1 MRIEDI
7 LKLDDTDKMLSI
19 LCVDTRPDREP
30 IAYLEEYRG
39 KRERRVESIGYRLP
53 KVVDIYSDTETNDD
67 GSAKKIGKKF
77 VPQAKI
83 TTNTPRK
90 IVSVANA
97 FLFGGDMHISFSEQG
112 DVSEY
117 FRQVFEWD
125 LKMKSVF
132 SNFAEV
138 VMSETKS
145 AIIFFP
151 VTNPADKTIRIRSKI
166 LSNKNNEFYPHFDEY
181 GDMDAFVRKYKAMH
195 TDGEERE
202 FVWIQTAQAEH
213 KYVKIDGTWQH
224 LGQKPNLARKI
235 TVVYAEQDEPEWES
249 IVSSLDK
256 LEMRLSRLVD
266 TNDYF
271 SEPILKSFG
280 ETRAP
285 TKDTVGKTLEYDI
298 EVCPESGKKY
308 HGDAQYLV
316 WEQSVDAIR
325 LELDALRGEIHG
337 GTSTPDLSFENLKS
351 LGNISGVGMKLMFLD
366 AFIKAGEKMRI
377 FTPAVQRSVA
387 IVKALIGNVAQT
399 KYRRELEKN
408 RIQVSFRSVLPDDL
422 KEFFDILTKANGDK
436 PINSQE
442 TITALSP
449 FTANAEV
456 ELERLNKEQEKES
469 GISLTGTVI
478 Q

>member
-1 MRIEDI
+1 MRIEEI
-7 LKLDDTDKMLSI
+7 LKIQDTDKILSI
-19 LCVDTRPDREP
+19 LCIDTRPDREP

-39 KRERRVESIGYRLP
+39 KRERRIESIGYRLP
-53 KVVDIYSDTETNDD
+53 KVVDIYSDTELNDD
-67 GSAKKIGKKF
+67 GSAKKISKKF

-112 DVSEY
+112 DAAEY

-145 AIIFFP
+145 AIVFFP
-151 VTNPADKTIRIRSKI
+151 VTNPADKTIRIRAKI
-166 LSNKNNEFYPHFDEY
+166 LSNKDSEFYPHFDEY
-181 GDMDAFVRKYKAMH
+181 GDMDAFVRKYKAAH
-195 TDGEERE
+195 TDGKLRE
-202 FVWIQTAQAEH
+202 FVWIQTAEIEL
-213 KYVKIDGTWQH
+213 KYVKIDGTWYF
-224 LGQKPNLARKI
+224 LNKKPNLAKKI
-235 TVVYAEQDEPEWES
+235 TVVYAEQNEPEWES
-249 IVSSLDK
+249 IVTSLDK

-280 ETRAP
+280 VANAP
-285 TKDTVGKTLEYDI
+285 TKDTVGKTLEFDI
-298 EVCPESGKKY
+298 EIDPDTGKKI
-308 HGDAQYLV
+308 HGDAEYLV
-316 WEQSVDAIR
+316 WQQSVDSIK
-325 LELDALRGEIHG
+325 LEVDMLRDEIYG

-387 IVKALIGNVAQT
+387 VVKALIGNVAQT
-399 KYRRELEKN
+399 KYRTELEKN

-422 KEFFDILTKANGDK
+422 KEYFDILTKANGDK
-436 PINSQE
+436 PVNSQE

-449 FTANAEV
+449 FTKNAE
-456 ELERLNKEQEKES
+456 EEMKRLTSEQEKES
-469 GISLTGTVI
+469 GVSLMGMTV
-478 Q
+478 